1 MASTYMAKRNWPNLL
16 RELDKIEGLAWIRL
30 MYLYPMHITD
40 ELIDTV
46 ATADKVL
53 PYLDLPLQH
62 INDEVLRRMR
72 RRVTRSETEELIQP
86 AAGRIDSLVLR
97 TTLIAGFPGET
108 EEQFQEL
115 LDFVQKQRFERLG
128 AFAYCEEPGTASMD
142 LDGKLPEDV
151 KNSRR
156 DRLLATQQ
164 AIAFS
169 WNEAQIGR
177 RMEVIIDSCIPK
189 EKNAYIGR
197 SYADAPEIDGVIY
210 VTGANL
216 NPGHIVPAEI
226 VAYKGYDLIAVAS
239 EGE

>member
-1 MASTYMAKRNWPNLL
+1 M
-16 RELDKIEGLAWIRL
+16 
-30 MYLYPMHITD
+30 
-40 ELIDTV
+40 
-46 ATADKVL
+46 
-53 PYLDLPLQH
+53 
-62 INDEVLRRMR
+62 
-72 RRVTRSETEELIQP
+72 
-86 AAGRIDSLVLR
+86 LR

-115 LDFVQKQRFERLG
+115 LDFVEKQRFERLG
-128 AFAYCEEPGTASMD
+128 AFAYCEEPGTASD
-142 LDGKLPEDV
+142 ELDGKLPEDV

-169 WNEAQIGR
+169 WNKAQIGR
-177 RMEVIIDSCIPK
+177 RMQVIIDSCIPK
-189 EKNAYIGR
+189 EKKAYIGR

-216 NPGHIVPAEI
+216 SLGQIIPAEI
-226 VAYKGYDLIAVAS
+226 VAYKGYDLIAVAC